1 MVGLAFLVG
10 TWVGCVFA
18 LILFMMLGAYD
29 EE

>member
-10 TWVGCVFA
+10 TWVGFIFG